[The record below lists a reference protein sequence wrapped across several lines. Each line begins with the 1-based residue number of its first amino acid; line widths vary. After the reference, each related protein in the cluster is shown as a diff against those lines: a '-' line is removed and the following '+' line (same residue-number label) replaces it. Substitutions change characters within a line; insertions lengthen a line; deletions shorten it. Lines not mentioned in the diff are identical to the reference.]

1 MLRPKK
7 KISKRE
13 LKEDT
18 LVTWYVNVT
27 TWYGKHRKNI
37 SIAITVVA
45 LAIIAVVVFL
55 KNRSDNNERA
65 MAQLGDV
72 YAIFDSGQFQAAIDG
87 VPERNIPGLKS
98 IVENYGN
105 SPSGELARF
114 YLANA
119 YYQLGHYDEALR
131 QFEEFSASD
140 EMLTVSR
147 YAGIAE
153 CFEAKGAYKE
163 AAENFER
170 AATKYAKDVNAAE
183 NLNNAARNFG
193 LVGEKEKAIELY
205 KRLKKNYPTSVYAR
219 EADRFI
225 MQLSV

>member
-1 MLRPKK
+1 MLRSKK

-13 LKEDT
+13 LKEDK

-27 TWYGKHRKNI
+27 TWYEKHKKNI
-37 SIAITVVA
+37 SIAITVLV
-45 LAIIAVVVFL
+45 LAIVATVVFI

-72 YAIFDSGQFQAAIDG
+72 YALFDSGQYQAAIDG
-87 VPERNIPGLKS
+87 IPERNIPGLKS
-98 IVENYGN
+98 IVENYGS

-119 YYQLGHYDEALR
+119 YYQMGRYDEALR
-131 QFEEFSASD
+131 QFEDFTASD

-147 YAGIAE
+147 YAAMAG
-153 CFEAKGAYKE
+153 CFEAKGAFKE
-163 AAENFER
+163 AAENFEK

-193 LVGEKEKAIELY
+193 LVGDKEKAIELY

>member
-27 TWYGKHRKNI
+27 TWYEKQKKNI
-37 SIAITVVA
+37 SIAVTVLAV
-45 LAIIAVVVFL
+45 AIIATVVYV

-65 MAQLGDV
+65 MAQMGDV
-72 YAIFDSGQFQAAIDG
+72 YALFDSGQYQAAIDG
-87 VPERNIPGLKS
+87 IPERNIPGLKS
-98 IVENYGN
+98 IVENYGS

-119 YYQLGHYDEALR
+119 YYQIGRYDEALR
-131 QFEEFSASD
+131 QFEDFSARD

-153 CFEAKGAYKE
+153 CYEAKGAYKE
-163 AAENFER
+163 AAENFEK
-170 AATKYAKDVNAAE
+170 AATKHAKDVNAAE

-193 LVGEKEKAIELY
+193 LVGDKEKAIELY

>member
-13 LKEDT
+13 LKEDK

-27 TWYGKHRKNI
+27 TWYEKHKKNI
-37 SIAITVVA
+37 SIAITVLV
-45 LAIIAVVVFL
+45 LAIVATVVFV

-72 YAIFDSGQFQAAIDG
+72 YALFDNGQYQAAIDG

-98 IVENYGN
+98 IVENYGS

-119 YYQLGHYDEALR
+119 YYHMGRYDEALKH
-131 QFEEFSASD
+131 FEDFSASD

-147 YAGIAE
+147 YAGIAG
-153 CFEAKGAYKE
+153 CFEAKGAFKE
-163 AAENFER
+163 AAENFEK

-193 LVGEKEKAIELY
+193 LVGDKEKAIELY

>member
-27 TWYGKHRKNI
+27 TWYEKQKKNI
-37 SIAITVVA
+37 SIAVTVLAV
-45 LAIIAVVVFL
+45 AIIATVVYV

-65 MAQLGDV
+65 MAQMGDV
-72 YAIFDSGQFQAAIDG
+72 YALFDSGQYQAAIDG
-87 VPERNIPGLKS
+87 IPERNIPGLKS
-98 IVENYGN
+98 IVENYGS

-119 YYQLGHYDEALR
+119 YYQIGRYDEALR
-131 QFEEFSASD
+131 QFEDFSARD

-153 CFEAKGAYKE
+153 CYEAKGAYKE
-163 AAENFER
+163 AAENFEK
-170 AATKYAKDVNAAE
+170 AATKHAKDVNAAE

-193 LVGEKEKAIELY
+193 LFGDKEKAIELY